1 MSTITPDSKQAPPD
15 PTAAKEKAAK
25 TPIAPQDLLNR
36 LSGVLPTEKE
46 GLQQWYK
53 LLAHPLIV
61 IASLCLLA
69 YWLYT
74 QKYQASPTQSPE
86 KARLK
91 KQVKKWKKRYKQNH
105 HNSISDNRH
114 TVNGISL
121 MD

>member
-15 PTAAKEKAAK
+15 PATREKAPK
-25 TPIAPQDLLNR
+25 TSIAPQDLLNR

-53 LLAHPLIV
+53 LLAHPLIIV
-61 IASLCLLA
+61 AGLCLLA
-69 YWLYT
+69 YWLYI
-74 QKYQASPTQSPE
+74 QERPVPPVQNPE

-91 KQVKKWKKRYKQNH
+91 KQVKKWKKRYKQDHNKATSDNH
-105 HNSISDNRH
+105 H
-114 TVNGISL
+114 TVTGISL

>member
-15 PTAAKEKAAK
+15 PVARENAAK
-25 TPIAPQDLLNR
+25 TTIAPQDLLNR

-53 LLAHPLIV
+53 LLAHPLIIV
-61 IASLCLLA
+61 AGLCLLA

-74 QKYQASPTQSPE
+74 QRHPQPPTQAPE
-86 KARLK
+86 KERLK
-91 KQVKKWKKRYKQNH
+91 KQVKKWKKRYKQD
-105 HNSISDNRH
+105 HNKAISDNHH
-114 TVNGISL
+114 TVTGISL

>member
-46 GLQQWYK
+46 ALQPWYK
-53 LLAHPLIV
+53 LLTHPLIV
-61 IASLCLLA
+61 IAGLCLLA

-74 QKYQASPTQSPE
+74 QKRPAPPAQDPE

-91 KQVKKWKKRYKQNH
+91 KQVKKWHKQD
-105 HNSISDNRH
+105 HNKAISDNHH
-114 TVNGISL
+114 TATGISL